1 MNLNSKK
8 FVIVALILLVLA
20 IVALV
25 VKFGA
30 KTVDNIPA
38 ENSAPVDE
46 PLDVVIDFYNQWLSQ
61 VQSTTTNPFD
71 SGLINSTRLSD
82 GVRTVIN
89 EKRSTKIEGD
99 LDAVL
104 CQSSVPERVGGKEI
118 YKTDTK
124 SQVMILARGFE
135 TKSPYQAIVDTEVI
149 EGNWQIT
156 KIECLQSEVAPV
168 SEFDFERQGFLLK
181 SVVPPLNP
189 EYWHLVY
196 EENGILGH
204 AIPLF
209 FNAES
214 ICVSSDGTEAV
225 CDPSKFVETTKVLI
239 QAAMLDTGADVKR
252 LTIQ

>member
-8 FVIVALILLVLA
+8 FAIVALILLVIA
-20 IVALV
+20 IVVLV
-25 VKFGA
+25 VKFGT
-30 KTVDNIPA
+30 KTADNTTV
-38 ENSAPVDE
+38 ENPAPVDE
-46 PLDVVIDFYNQWLSQ
+46 PLDVVIDFYNQWLSE

-71 SGLINSTRLSD
+71 SGLINSTRLSNE
-82 GVRTVIN
+82 VRTVIN
-89 EKRSTKIEGD
+89 EKRSTKVEGD

-118 YKTDTK
+118 FKTDK
-124 SQVMILARGFE
+124 KAQVMILARGFE
-135 TKSPYQAIVDTEVI
+135 TKSPYQAIVDTEVV

-214 ICVSSDGTEAV
+214 ICVSTDGTETV
-225 CDPSKFVETTKVLI
+225 CDPTKFVETTKVLI